1 MQLEGRTDAPRAA
14 KPKWASTSL
23 QASGVVLLPMIPGA
37 RAEEETIKPAA
48 LEWRYHTAKASC
60 RTGQG
65 VSSMTPLVFGVLKG
79 RARKSHQQREE
90 PGKQGA
96 PLSLWGPALEASLQG
111 NPGLG
116 LDVQARL

>member
-37 RAEEETIKPAA
+37 RAEEESKPAA
-48 LEWRYHTAKASC
+48 LEWRYHAAKASC

-65 VSSMTPLVFGVLKG
+65 ASSMTPLVFGVLKG